1 MRAPCL
7 HAALYL
13 MAGETKHVP
22 CESEECADF
31 FFPQDKRL
39 TDGSSFEWPRADY
52 D

>member
-1 MRAPCL
+1 MFLVSLKSAR
-7 HAALYL
+7 
-13 MAGETKHVP
+13 T
-22 CESEECADF
+22 F